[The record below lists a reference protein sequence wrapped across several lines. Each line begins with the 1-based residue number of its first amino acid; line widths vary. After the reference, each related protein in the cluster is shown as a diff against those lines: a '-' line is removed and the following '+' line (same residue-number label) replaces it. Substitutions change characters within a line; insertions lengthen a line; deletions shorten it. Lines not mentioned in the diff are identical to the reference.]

1 MSILIDPTN
10 VSAYYEGYPKDFNRY
25 AVFQLVQNN
34 PTELAAYEAWV
45 AARSTQ
51 FAGNNPPLA

>member
-1 MSILIDPTN
+1 MSIIIDPNN
-10 VSAYYEGYPKDFNRY
+10 VSAYYDTYPEDFNRY

-45 AARSTQ
+45 AARSAAAINT
-51 FAGNNPPLA
+51 PPSS